1 MTTSTHTG
9 LPGEMQEVQKSAK
22 TVLGGSLA
30 EGIVGGATIV
40 LALIGLSNMYPSYMI
55 PIATIAMGAAFLLEG
70 GAISVRFSKLLSE
83 TSKDRLDE
91 AEFGMGLTSEFVGGI
106 AGVVLGILALVG
118 LYPMVLVPV
127 AVLVF
132 GATLMFSSGAT
143 VRLDAL
149 ELEGLEGSRF
159 KRISHEAVKASA
171 GVEFLLGLS
180 AVILGIIALV
190 GTVPAT
196 LSLVALLIVGVST
209 FVTGAA
215 VSTRMLSLFRK

>member
-1 MTTSTHTG
+1 MTTSTQTG
-9 LPGEMQEVQKSAK
+9 LPGAMQEVQKSAK

-55 PIATIAMGAAFLLEG
+55 PVATIAMGAAFLLEG

-149 ELEGLEGSRF
+149 ELEGLEASRF
-159 KRISHEAVKASA
+159 KRISHEAVRAAA

-196 LSLVALLIVGVST
+196 LSLVALLITGVST

-215 VSTRMLSLFRK
+215 ISTRMLSLFRK